1 MIYVIPHFF
10 LECGRVANFLK
21 VMFRMSF
28 TSPSDTF
35 SPGTALRHQ
44 GPPRPF
50 DADDLWLS

>member
-1 MIYVIPHFF
+1 MLSHIFF